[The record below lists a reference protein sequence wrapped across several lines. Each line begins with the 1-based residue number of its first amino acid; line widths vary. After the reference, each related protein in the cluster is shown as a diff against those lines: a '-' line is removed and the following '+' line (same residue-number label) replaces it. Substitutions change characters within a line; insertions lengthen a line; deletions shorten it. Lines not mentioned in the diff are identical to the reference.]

1 MIQGSSELTSHYL
14 FLVLSI
20 AQWFAIITALRLVQ
34 LGLQPHVG
42 QATPEAYHV
51 EQFFTHNPLRRDTGA
66 QQIEEGVVQKARGIR
81 APSRHAFHCFCRP
94 HEELR
99 ADEVGIKHTQS
110 SPYNTILDSP
120 SYSLLHTF

>member
-51 EQFFTHNPLRRDTGA
+51 EQFFTYNPLDRDTGA
-66 QQIEEGVVQKARGIR
+66 QKIEEGVAQKAQGIR
-81 APSRHAFHCFCRP
+81 APAKLSSRHAMNCFCRP
-94 HEELR
+94 HEELQT
-99 ADEVGIKHTQS
+99 DEVGINHTLCLLTTQS
-110 SPYNTILDSP
+110 
-120 SYSLLHTF
+120 